1 MSFFIFLFLHTR
13 PTPPSHISEIID
25 DSLSSL
31 VPPLTTIIYIIS
43 GVPYPSS
50 AEIIP
55 LELGS

>member
-1 MSFFIFLFLHTR
+1 MSFLFMHTR